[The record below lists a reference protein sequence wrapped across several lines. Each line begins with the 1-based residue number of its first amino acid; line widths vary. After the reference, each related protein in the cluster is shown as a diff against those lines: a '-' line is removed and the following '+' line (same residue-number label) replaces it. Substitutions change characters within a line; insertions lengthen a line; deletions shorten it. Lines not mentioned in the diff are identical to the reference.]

1 MELGGAA
8 WRSSMSP
15 AQTQPLISLLTSPPS
30 ASTAPGS
37 GNLRGQRRPVPP
49 HLLLHPPAPDAGGPL
64 PPSSPCPVGCSSA
77 SNIRHASSSGHIAK
91 MKALFKSKPGM
102 LASVIQQ
109 THELLIFVDLHSGSR
124 GVVDMRSL

>member
-37 GNLRGQRRPVPP
+37 GNLRG
-49 HLLLHPPAPDAGGPL
+49 
-64 PPSSPCPVGCSSA
+64 CSSA

-91 MKALFKSKPGM
+91 MKALFKSKPGTRKCQM
-102 LASVIQQ
+102 EGKRVLVELGTLLLSCMPLFDPPR
-109 THELLIFVDLHSGSR
+109 HESA
-124 GVVDMRSL
+124 